1 MIKTAVSATVGH
13 SRLMIGSSQNPG
25 FGSRESQGRHV
36 EDRRVRERLIYPP
49 SGHKAGPPL
58 DDALHDNAPVVGDF
72 APGHYQ

>member
-1 MIKTAVSATVGH
+1 
-13 SRLMIGSSQNPG
+13 MIGSSQNPG
-25 FGSRESQGRHV
+25 FGSGRESQGRHV

-58 DDALHDNAPVVGDF
+58 DHALHDNAPVVGDGDF